1 VRLTTVHGE
10 ATMMGMR
17 TRWVIGSFMFL
28 AGMINYIDRSALG
41 IAAPLIR
48 ADLHLD
54 PAQLGVVF
62 SSFSFGY
69 ALFCLVGGYAS
80 DRYGPRRVLG
90 VSMVAWSFFCG
101 LTAAAWGVGSL
112 LVIRIL
118 FGMGEGPIGSA
129 CNKTV
134 RNWFPHGQQA
144 SAVGICSAGTPLGA
158 ALSGPIVGLLL
169 LSFGWRAAF
178 VIIALIG
185 IVWAMAWFAI
195 ATDHPSENSRV
206 GAAELAEYEAS
217 QATQP
222 RASSVRQPLGPL
234 IARPAILATAFA
246 FFGYSCILFFFLTW
260 FPTYLVSVRHLSIA
274 SMSFTTMIPWL
285 LGFIGVAAGGPLCDL
300 IFRTTGNPILARKL
314 VLVVCLLVA
323 AVCIALAGSVDT
335 VTAAVGLMSVSVF
348 FMYLTG
354 NTYWAI
360 ILDTI
365 EQNRVGGVSGF
376 VHFVAN
382 CGGIVA
388 PLVTGFI
395 VQATGS
401 FYAAF
406 LLTGGIAVLGAFGV
420 AVFVRAPT
428 PASISP
434 ILGAA
439 AD

>member
-1 VRLTTVHGE
+1 
-10 ATMMGMR
+10 MFGMR
-17 TRWVIGSFMFL
+17 MRWVIGALMFL
-28 AGMINYIDRSALG
+28 AGMINYLDRSALG
-41 IAAPLIR
+41 VAAPLIR

-54 PAQLGVVF
+54 PAQLGIVF

-69 ALFCLVGGYAS
+69 ALFCFVGGYAS
-80 DRYGPRRVLG
+80 DHFGPRRVLG
-90 VSMVAWSFFCG
+90 VSMVAWSIFCG
-101 LTAAAWGVGSL
+101 LTAAAWSVGSL

-118 FGMGEGPIGSA
+118 FGMGEGPIGSTF
-129 CNKTV
+129 NKTV

-144 SAVGICSAGTPLGA
+144 SAVSVANAGTPLGA
-158 ALSGPIVGLLL
+158 AISGPVVGLLA
-169 LSFGWRAAF
+169 LSFGWRVAF
-178 VIIALIG
+178 IIIALIG
-185 IVWAMAWFAI
+185 IAWTIAWYAI
-195 ATDHPSENSRV
+195 ATDNPSENARV
-206 GAAELAEYEAS
+206 TTAERAEYEAS
-217 QATQP
+217 QKTQP
-222 RASSVRQPLGPL
+222 KSSGVRQPLGPL
-234 IARPAILATAFA
+234 IMRPAILATAFA

-260 FPTYLVSVRHLSIA
+260 FPTYLVSARHLSIA
-274 SMSFTTMIPWL
+274 SMSFATTIPWL
-285 LGFIGVAAGGPLCDL
+285 LGFVGLAAGGPLCDL
-300 IFRTTGNPILARKL
+300 IFRITGNPVLARKL

-323 AVCIALAGSVDT
+323 AGCIAMAGTVDT
-335 VTAAVGLMSVSVF
+335 VTAAVGLMAVSVF

-360 ILDTI
+360 ILDTV

-406 LLTGGIAVLGAFGV
+406 LLTGAVAVLGAIGV

-428 PASISP
+428 PATLSP
-434 ILGAA
+434 ALHAA
-439 AD
+439 GD